1 MLSRFSDILTFII
14 SAIIIVKTYQELHT
28 EGVQTA

>member
-14 SAIIIVKTYQELHT
+14 LAIIIVKTDRELNV
-28 EGVQTA
+28 EGVRML